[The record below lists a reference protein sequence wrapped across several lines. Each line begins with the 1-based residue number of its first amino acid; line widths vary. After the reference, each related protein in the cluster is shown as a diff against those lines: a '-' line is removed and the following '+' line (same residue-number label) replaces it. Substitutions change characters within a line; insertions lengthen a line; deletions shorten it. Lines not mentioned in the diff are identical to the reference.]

1 MSISRPAG
9 RRGCAAAILLGFAAP
24 AGVAAQSSPPAAQQ
38 VSAAV
43 LAAPRDRREGATV
56 MGWDGGGGFVTLRKG
71 SNDMI
76 CLADDP
82 THEGFEVNCYHESLE
97 PYMARG
103 RELAAQGVKDR
114 NTPRWE
120 EAKAGKLKLPER
132 PAMLYTL
139 SGDAW
144 DAATGKVT
152 NEYRR
157 STMYVPYATAE
168 STGLSTQGS
177 TTDPWIMNPGTAGAH
192 IMITP
197 PRKSG
202 G

>member
-1 MSISRPAG
+1 
-9 RRGCAAAILLGFAAP
+9 
-24 AGVAAQSSPPAAQQ
+24 
-38 VSAAV
+38 
-43 LAAPRDRREGATV
+43 V
-56 MGWDGGGGFVTLRKG
+56 MGWDASGRFVTLREG
-71 SNDMI
+71 SNDMV

-82 THEGFEVNCYHESLE
+82 AREGFEVNCYHESLE

-103 RELAAQGVKDR
+103 RELSAQGVKDR
-114 NTPRWE
+114 NAPRWE
-120 EAKAGKLKLPER
+120 EAKAGKLKLPEL

-139 SGDAW
+139 SGEAW

-157 STMYVPYATAE
+157 STMYVPFATAE

-177 TTDPWIMNPGTAGAH
+177 TTDPWIMNPGTPGAH

>member
-1 MSISRPAG
+1 MILSFVIRPAV
-9 RRGCAAAILLGFAAP
+9 AAAQA
-24 AGVAAQSSPPAAQQ
+24 PPAAQQ

-43 LAAPRDRREGATV
+43 LAAPQDRRAGATV
-56 MGWDGGGGFVTLRKG
+56 MGYDAGGRFVTLRKG

-82 THEGFEVNCYHESLE
+82 AREGFEVNCYHESLE

-103 RELAAQGVKDR
+103 RELAAQGVKER
-114 NTPRWE
+114 NGPRWE

-144 DAATGKVT
+144 DAATGAVA

-168 STGLSTQGS
+168 STGLSTTGS

-197 PRKSG
+197 PRRSG